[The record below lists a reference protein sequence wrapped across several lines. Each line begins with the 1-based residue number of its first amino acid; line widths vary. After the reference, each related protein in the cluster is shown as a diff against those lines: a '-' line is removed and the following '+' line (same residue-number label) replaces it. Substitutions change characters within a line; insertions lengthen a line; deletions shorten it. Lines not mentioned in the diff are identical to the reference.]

1 MEIEVHGVLLSD
13 FCAFREVVE
22 YVAGLMWL
30 TKVVLA
36 NTVTVTGI
44 KLQEPHHTVHT
55 VR

>member
-1 MEIEVHGVLLSD
+1 MEIGVHGVLLSN